1 MLVNSG
7 RVICG
12 TRGRE
17 GWPKILPGYY
27 RQAEFKEVVEWVVKY
42 WYWSGKE
49 RKQLSKIA
57 KVSVGVEANR
67 RKESIKEGRPQR
79 LIE

>member
-42 WYWSGKE
+42 WYRSGKE
-49 RKQLSKIA
+49 RKGA
-57 KVSVGVEANR
+57 
-67 RKESIKEGRPQR
+67 
-79 LIE
+79 

>member
-17 GWPKILPGYY
+17 GRPTILPGYC

-42 WYWSGKE
+42 WYRSGKE
-49 RKQLSKIA
+49 RKQVSKIA
-57 KVSVGVEANR
+57 ESERGCRSKPSKGVDKR
-67 RKESIKEGRPQR
+67 RATAT
-79 LIE
+79 IE